1 MPLPRMNGFGL
12 NPPLMIDLSGER
24 CAESV
29 RGLSAM
35 KRGELE
41 AFLQATARASAS
53 VIVERAR
60 RPKPEKV
67 RRSWRRGWF

>member
-1 MPLPRMNGFGL
+1 MNGF
-12 NPPLMIDLSGER
+12 NPPLIIDLSGER

-29 RGLSAM
+29 RGLDLRM